1 MLQELVDHAAQ
12 TDALQKEKMDLL
24 MNHMYKRESK
34 QEEKMNK
41 LVNQIYNKDSNRDA
55 QLMQV
60 IREIQETKRLVAA
73 SKEQSFSN
81 HLEVYLAEQNK
92 KNN

>member
-1 MLQELVDHAAQ
+1 
-12 TDALQKEKMDLL
+12 

-41 LVNQIYNKDSNRDA
+41 LVSQIYNKDSNRDA

-60 IREIQETKRLVAA
+60 IREIQETKRMVVCLKRAKLL
-73 SKEQSFSN
+73 SII
-81 HLEVYLAEQNK
+81 
-92 KNN
+92 

>member
-1 MLQELVDHAAQ
+1 
-12 TDALQKEKMDLL
+12 

-41 LVNQIYNKDSNRDA
+41 LVSQIYNKDSNRDA

-60 IREIQETKRLVAA
+60 IREIQETKEWLLPQKSKA
-73 SKEQSFSN
+73 SFN
-81 HLEVYLAEQNK
+81 HLKVYLAEQNK
-92 KNN
+92 KNK

>member
-1 MLQELVDHAAQ
+1 
-12 TDALQKEKMDLL
+12 

-41 LVNQIYNKDSNRDA
+41 LVSQIYNKDSNRDA

-60 IREIQETKRLVAA
+60 IREIQETK
-73 SKEQSFSN
+73 
-81 HLEVYLAEQNK
+81 
-92 KNN
+92 KNGRCLKRAKLLSII

>member
-1 MLQELVDHAAQ
+1 
-12 TDALQKEKMDLL
+12 MDLL

-73 SKEQSFSN
+73 SKEQSFFQSFRS
-81 HLEVYLAEQNK
+81 LFSRTKQEKTTE
-92 KNN
+92 

>member
-1 MLQELVDHAAQ
+1 
-12 TDALQKEKMDLL
+12 

-41 LVNQIYNKDSNRDA
+41 LVNHVYNKDSNRDN

-60 IREIQETKRLVAA
+60 IREIQETKRLIAA
-73 SKEQSFSN
+73 SKEQSFFQSFKN
-81 HLEVYLAEQNK
+81 LFVRVKSEKANEMNK
-92 KNN
+92 

>member
-1 MLQELVDHAAQ
+1 
-12 TDALQKEKMDLL
+12 
-24 MNHMYKRESK
+24 
-34 QEEKMNK
+34 MNK

>member
-1 MLQELVDHAAQ
+1 
-12 TDALQKEKMDLL
+12 

-41 LVNQIYNKDSNRDA
+41 LVNQIYNKDSNRDST

-60 IREIQETKRLVAA
+60 IREIQETKKLVAA
-73 SKEQSFSN
+73 SK
-81 HLEVYLAEQNK
+81 
-92 KNN
+92 

>member
-1 MLQELVDHAAQ
+1 
-12 TDALQKEKMDLL
+12 

-41 LVNQIYNKDSNRDA
+41 LVSQIYNKDSNRDA

-60 IREIQETKRLVAA
+60 IREIQETKRMVLCLKRAKLL
-73 SKEQSFSN
+73 SII
-81 HLEVYLAEQNK
+81 
-92 KNN
+92 

>member
-1 MLQELVDHAAQ
+1 
-12 TDALQKEKMDLL
+12 

-41 LVNQIYNKDSNRDA
+41 LVSQIYNKDSNRDA

-60 IREIQETKRLVAA
+60 IREIQETKEWLLLKRAKLL
-73 SKEQSFSN
+73 SII
-81 HLEVYLAEQNK
+81 
-92 KNN
+92 